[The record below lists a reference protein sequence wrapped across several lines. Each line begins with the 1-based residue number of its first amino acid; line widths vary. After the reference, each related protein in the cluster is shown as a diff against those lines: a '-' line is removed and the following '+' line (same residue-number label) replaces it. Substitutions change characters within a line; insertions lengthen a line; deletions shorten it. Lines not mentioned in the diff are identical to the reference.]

1 MSIISRIK
9 TNFFWGFLGE
19 TLGRG
24 LMFILLVIFSRRLGP
39 EYFGHFSFIQS
50 LFMFAWISI
59 DLGLGLFGTR
69 SIATEKQHADEVA
82 NGIFFTRTTLASL
95 IAIITILIT
104 LVTADSEMFAVVA
117 GFSMYLILRG
127 AQTDWLMRGFEDY
140 RYLCMVLT
148 ISYIAL
154 FITGFSLVKTQQ
166 DFYLSSISWVVM
178 GSIAVALGIHRARK
192 KFNIRLNYKKASL
205 NQAIGYWKTSIHFTL
220 SNGISALYES
230 LPIFFLFIFTNPE
243 TVGLYSA
250 PFRLIIAAFF
260 LVSIY
265 PMTIFPVLSNLY
277 KVNLRKYAQVINL
290 SAIGVFV
297 FTVIISLISWLYA
310 DEIIIRLFSE
320 KYSTSIPAFKI
331 LLLFFVFRSVRAIF
345 VRAICAGNGEKT
357 YAKIAVLGLCMLCLL
372 LSLLHLMKSLSL
384 ESLSISLVITEIII
398 LLFLIISVRRLTEQA
413 KP

>member
-1 MSIISRIK
+1 
-9 TNFFWGFLGE
+9 
-19 TLGRG
+19 
-24 LMFILLVIFSRRLGP
+24 MFILLVIFSRRLGP

-69 SIATEKQHADEVA
+69 SIAREKQQADEIA

-104 LVTADSEMFAVVA
+104 LVTQDSDMLAVVT
-117 GFSMYLILRG
+117 GFSIYLILRG
-127 AQTDWLMRGFEDY
+127 AQTDWLLRGFEDY
-140 RYLCMVLT
+140 KYLCMVLT

-154 FITGFSLVKTQQ
+154 FITGFSLVRTQD
-166 DFYLSSISWVVM
+166 DFYLTSISWVVM
-178 GSIAVALGIHRARK
+178 GCIAVGLGIHRAQN
-192 KFNIRLNYKKASL
+192 KFNIQLSYKKASL
-205 NQAIGYWKTSIHFTL
+205 SQTIGYWKTSIHFTL

-230 LPIFFLFIFTNPE
+230 LPIFFLFAFTNPE

-277 KVNLRKYAQVINL
+277 KVNLAKYAQVIYL
-290 SAIGVFV
+290 SAIGIFV
-297 FTVIISLISWLYA
+297 ITVTISLISWLYA

-320 KYSTSIPAFKI
+320 KYSASIPAFKVM
-331 LLLFFVFRSVRAIF
+331 LLYFIFRSVRAIF

-357 YAKIAVLGLCMLCLL
+357 YSKIAMFGLCMLCVLM
-372 LSLLHLMKSLSL
+372 SLLYFLKILNL
-384 ESLSISLVITEIII
+384 ESLSASLAITEIII
-398 LLFLIISVRRLTEQA
+398 LLLLFISVRKLTGQGRSSA
-413 KP
+413 LI